1 MSRAPAPSSAA
12 DPVAHAGSR
21 TALRLTLTGRVQ
33 GVGFRP
39 FVYRQAQARGLA
51 GWVCNRGGTVLVHA
65 EGPPEALESFAA
77 ALVTEAPPL
86 ARPVAGPKE
95 PVPAQCLDG
104 FRVLA
109 SDPGDTAAIH
119 LPPDQFA
126 CGDCLAE
133 LSDPG
138 DRRYRYPF
146 INCTQCGPRYTI
158 IRGLPYDRPR
168 TSMAEFPLC
177 PACRAEYAN
186 PLDRRFHAEPL
197 ACPECGP
204 RLRWHARDLRLD
216 GNEPSLAA
224 CLDALRQG
232 RIVAVRGIGGY
243 HLVCDAADE
252 AAVRRLRGRKHRP
265 HKPLAVMVPMTGPD
279 GLETARS
286 LAELDDLQAGLLRD
300 PLRPIVLAPRREGAP
315 LAPSI
320 APGLADIGL
329 MLPYSP
335 LHQLL
340 LDGFGAAL
348 VMTSGNLS
356 GEPVLTDPE
365 PAETRLASVAD
376 AFLHHN
382 RPIVRPADDPVYV
395 RNDGRMRPLRLGRGN
410 APGELE
416 LPRAAER
423 PLLAWGAYLKN
434 TVALA
439 WDRRVVVSPHLGDL
453 GTARGR
459 ELVARVARDL
469 QALYG
474 VAAEQLACDAHPG
487 FPTHR
492 QARDSGL
499 PVHAVLHHHAH
510 ASALA
515 GELGLPGPMLVFA
528 WDGVGYGEDGTLWGG
543 EALVGE
549 PGRWRRAGSL
559 RPFRLPGGDR
569 VVAEPWRTAAALAW
583 ETGRD
588 WQPPE
593 HAAPGM
599 LFEAWQRGL
608 NSPLTSAA
616 GRLFDGAAA
625 LAGVTLEAS
634 FEGQGP
640 MALEA
645 IAVDAPA
652 VPLPLGRDP
661 AGVWRLDWEPLVALM
676 CDESLSRAARA
687 GRFHASLAAALAE
700 QAARIAGEHGLHR
713 VGLTGGV
720 FQNRRL
726 TTLARHALEA
736 RGFEVLLP
744 AALPVNDAGISY
756 GQVIEAL
763 ARQPNR
769 SGGPPCQ

>member
-1 MSRAPAPSSAA
+1 MSLKPVWPPAAE
-12 DPVAHAGSR
+12 PVADAEAR

-39 FVYRQAQARGLA
+39 FVYRQARARDLA

-65 EGPPEALESFAA
+65 EGPREALESFVA
-77 ALVTEAPPL
+77 ALVAEAPPL
-86 ARPVAGPKE
+86 ARPIAGRPQ
-95 PVPAQCLDG
+95 PATPQGLEE

-109 SDPGDTAAIH
+109 SEAAGAATIH

-126 CGDCLAE
+126 CDECLAE
-133 LSDPG
+133 LNDPG
-138 DRRYRYPF
+138 GRRYRYPF

-158 IRGLPYDRPR
+158 IRGMPYDRPR
-168 TSMAEFPLC
+168 TSMAAFPLC
-177 PACRAEYAN
+177 PDCRAEYEN

-204 RLRWHARDLRLD
+204 RLRWRAGDVHRE
-216 GNEPSLAA
+216 GNEPSLAV
-224 CLDALRQG
+224 CLDALRRG
-232 RIVAVRGIGGY
+232 RVVAVRGIGGY
-243 HLVCDAADE
+243 QLVCDAADE
-252 AAVRRLRGRKHRP
+252 SAVRRLRRRKHRP
-265 HKPLAVMVPMTGPD
+265 HKPFAVMVPMTGPD
-279 GLETARS
+279 GLDTARR
-286 LAELDDLQAGLLRD
+286 LAQLDALQAGLLRD
-300 PLRPIVLAPRREGAP
+300 PMRPIVLAPRREGAP

-320 APGLADIGL
+320 APSVADVGL

-365 PAETRLASVAD
+365 QAETRLASVAD
-376 AFLHHN
+376 AFLHHD

-410 APGELE
+410 APIELE
-416 LPRAAER
+416 LPRAADR
-423 PLLAWGAYLKN
+423 PLLAYGAYLKN
-434 TVALA
+434 TIALA

-453 GTARGR
+453 GTPRAR
-459 ELVARVARDL
+459 ELLARVAQDL

-474 VAAEQLACDAHPG
+474 VPARQLACDAHPG

-492 QARDSGL
+492 QAREAGL
-499 PVHAVLHHHAH
+499 PVHVVFHHHAH

-569 VVAEPWRTAAALAW
+569 VVTEPWRTAAALAW

-599 LFEAWQRGL
+599 LFDAWRRGL

-652 VPLPLGRDP
+652 LPLPLARD
-661 AGVWRLDWEPLVALM
+661 GGDIWRIDWGPLVALM

-687 GRFHASLAAALAE
+687 GSFHASLAVALAE
-700 QAARIAGEHGLHR
+700 QAARIVGEHGLHR

-726 TTLARHALEA
+726 TALARHALEA

-763 ARQPNR
+763 ARQPD
-769 SGGPPCQ
+769 